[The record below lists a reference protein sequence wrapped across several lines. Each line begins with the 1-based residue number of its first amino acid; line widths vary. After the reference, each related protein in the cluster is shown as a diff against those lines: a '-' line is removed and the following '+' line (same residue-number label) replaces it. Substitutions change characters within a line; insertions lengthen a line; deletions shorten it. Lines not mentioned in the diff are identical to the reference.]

1 MLINCRLYIIQNANL
16 KVLLKKCIEE
26 RTKIN
31 IVGLY
36 PEICMRKAKV
46 QIHKKSLYRRIR
58 SDSRFNQRATA
69 ITIVTTKLK

>member
-1 MLINCRLYIIQNANL
+1 MYW
-16 KVLLKKCIEE
+16 
-26 RTKIN
+26 RTKQN
-31 IVGLY
+31 KYRWLE

-58 SDSRFNQRATA
+58 SDSRSNQRASA